1 MKYLSLL
8 LINLAIFGFAFSAA
22 AKKPDKYFEAVHNH
36 LNFREA
42 ASYANHVSN
51 RNIEVGLERISKD
64 GMKRLLGNSTSKYLP
79 FDIAVTNNSQFRIYI
94 NQIVIKNVGGQA
106 YPHVDLSS
114 VIEAIDPGGKGN
126 KDDMRDAVLR
136 TNILEKSL
144 PHIVINPGETVQG
157 IVFVK
162 SKSLS
167 EGDEL
172 YLQIQNLKRVA
183 FLDFK
188 LSLN

>member
-1 MKYLSLL
+1 MRLFSYILMSTLVC
-8 LINLAIFGFAFSAA
+8 AFSFSAT
-22 AKKPDKYFEAVHNH
+22 AKKPDKYFEAVLHQ

-42 ASYANHVSN
+42 VSYDNHVSN
-51 RNIEVGLERISKD
+51 RNIELGLEPISKD
-64 GMKRLLGNSTSKYLP
+64 GIKRLLGKNTSKYEP
-79 FDIAVTNNSQFRIYI
+79 YDVAVTNNSQFRIYI
-94 NQIVIKNVGGQA
+94 NQIAIKDGGGQT

-136 TNILEKSL
+136 TNILGKAL
-144 PHIVINPGETVQG
+144 PHTVINPGETVQG

-162 SKSLS
+162 SKNVND
-167 EGDEL
+167 GTEL

-183 FLDFK
+183 FLDF
-188 LSLN
+188 SLPLQ